1 MSSLQFNAVLL
12 DISNSL
18 SASELEQIKYLCKDD
33 IGKRD
38 LEKIDSGL
46 KLFQLLTQRN
56 KLGADN
62 TEHVCGLL
70 RTIQRPDLSEKLQNF
85 DCERENSENQ
95 PPEPEREK
103 LGIATEFISE
113 SLGRGWRK
121 LGRKLGLKETKLE
134 SISLRHPTDLEE
146 TTVEML
152 KEWRKSRGAEARTD
166 DLIKALRA
174 CGLNLTADKIEEKL
188 KLTCQ

>member
-12 DISNSL
+12 DISNNL
-18 SASELEQIKYLCKDD
+18 SASELEQIKYLCNND

-38 LEKIDSGL
+38 MEKIDSGL
-46 KLFQLLTQRN
+46 KLFQFLTQRN
-56 KLGADN
+56 KLGVDN
-62 TEHVCGLL
+62 TGHVCELL
-70 RTIQRPDLSEKLQNF
+70 RTVKRPDLSERLQNF
-85 DCERENSENQ
+85 DCEPENSENQ

-103 LGIATEFISE
+103 LGIATELISE

-174 CGLNLTADKIEEKL
+174 CGLNLTADKIEERL
-188 KLTCQ
+188 RRQ